1 MSSFPRTPVRPADDA
16 SERAT
21 NELLSLVRQAAEGS
35 KREVDLL
42 INELKDL
49 QKKLDDDHE
58 RINKQVAQYISFSQS
73 ARQLTKIALDGVPLV
88 KKPQHP
94 EPIA

>member
-21 NELLSLVRQAAEGS
+21 KQLLSLVRQAADRS

-49 QKKLDDDHE
+49 QKKLNDDRE
-58 RINKQVAQYISFSQS
+58 RIHEQVAQYTSFSQS
-73 ARQLTKIALDGVPLV
+73 ARHLTKIALDGVPLV
-88 KKPQHP
+88 KKPQHA
-94 EPIA
+94 ESIA